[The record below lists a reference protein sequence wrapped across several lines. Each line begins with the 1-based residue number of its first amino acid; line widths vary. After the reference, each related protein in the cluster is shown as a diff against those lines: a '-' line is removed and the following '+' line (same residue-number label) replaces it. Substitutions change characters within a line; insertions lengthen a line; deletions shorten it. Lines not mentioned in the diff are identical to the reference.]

1 MAFPDQIVI
10 SEICTLGSM
19 CAQETVA
26 DHEQQSMAWV
36 MAVFLM
42 GFSPLYEQSYNLRV
56 PCSVPLSS
64 FNALYCNM
72 YLLFALLLYN
82 SIWILRASNSKEIS
96 IPIIAFLFTF
106 TECLQ
111 NNGLLHEIFMV
122 HVMGVS

>member
-1 MAFPDQIVI
+1 MAFLDQIVI

-72 YLLFALLLYN
+72 YLLFLYFCT
-82 SIWILRASNSKEIS
+82 ILFGCLESQGHQ
-96 IPIIAFLFTF
+96 IPKRFPFP
-106 TECLQ
+106 
-111 NNGLLHEIFMV
+111 
-122 HVMGVS
+122 